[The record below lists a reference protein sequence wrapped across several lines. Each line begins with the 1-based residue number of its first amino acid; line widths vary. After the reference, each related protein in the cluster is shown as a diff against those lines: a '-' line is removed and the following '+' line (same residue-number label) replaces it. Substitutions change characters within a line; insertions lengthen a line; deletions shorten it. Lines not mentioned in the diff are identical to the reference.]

1 MGCGTYRVHSLFN
14 SSAVWTSDPENIR
27 TVLATGFRDFELGPV
42 RRNNFVSVLG
52 HGIFT
57 SEGGDWAYFRAQLR
71 PQFTREQEMDIMPL
85 LFNFTLDV
93 STEFLFGKSV
103 NSQTALVSS
112 QCLDS
117 GPEVK
122 KNKDFSKAL
131 NFALEYIGW
140 RVRLQGLY
148 WVANSRKFRR
158 ACRTVRSFTDD
169 FVRLALDPTTK
180 KLIPDPDKT
189 GKFVLLDSLVA
200 TTKSSEELR
209 DQVLQIL
216 VAGRDTTSSL
226 LSWTILLLSRHPKH
240 LNFLRNAILEHFGT
254 ESSSKNAMTFS
265 SLKACKPV
273 QNVLYEALRLYPL
286 VPVNS
291 RTALVDTI
299 LPVGGGMDGKLPI
312 AVAKGEQVVYS
323 AYVLHRRNDIW
334 GEDADEFRPGRW
346 EGRRMGWEFLGFS
359 GGPRACLGQQY
370 ALNEAGFVLSRLLQR
385 YDGIQSQ
392 DISKPLKKN
401 LTTILSPGGVKV
413 KLHKADS

>member
-42 RRNNFVSVLG
+42 RRNNFVPVLG

-189 GKFVLLDSLVA
+189 GKFVLLDSLIA

-359 GGPRACLGQQY
+359 GGPRVCLGQQY

>member
-1 MGCGTYRVHSLFN
+1 MSPPSSFSENPSIARQRSSLPNALIQTPKSRKIRTFPRL
-14 SSAVWTSDPENIR
+14 STLLLSTLVGESASRDSTGSRTPENS
-27 TVLATGFRDFELGPV
+27 VEPV
-42 RRNNFVSVLG
+42 EQ
-52 HGIFT
+52 
-57 SEGGDWAYFRAQLR
+57 SEA
-71 PQFTREQEMDIMPL
+71 
-85 LFNFTLDV
+85 
-93 STEFLFGKSV
+93 
-103 NSQTALVSS
+103 
-112 QCLDS
+112 
-117 GPEVK
+117 
-122 KNKDFSKAL
+122 
-131 NFALEYIGW
+131 
-140 RVRLQGLY
+140 
-148 WVANSRKFRR
+148 SRI
-158 ACRTVRSFTDD
+158 RSFTDD

-265 SLKACKPV
+265 SLIACKPV

-359 GGPRACLGQQY
+359 GGPRVCLGREFTLLRY
-370 ALNEAGFVLSRLLQR
+370 WLHWFYFCSRR
-385 YDGIQSQ
+385 NMNNDCS
-392 DISKPLKKN
+392 
-401 LTTILSPGGVKV
+401 
-413 KLHKADS
+413 